1 MLSRLL
7 ILVAFLV
14 ILGVPLGVKLTQRE
28 VAPPANARRLVIVTP
43 HVPQIR
49 REFGEA
55 FAAWHQRE
63 FGEPAFVDWRSPGA
77 GTTEIIKILGAQF
90 TAAAK
95 EGKFDFSDP
104 KNPTAPKGTIA
115 FDMMFGGGS
124 FDHNRLKTDLKIKL
138 ASPDGAKDEQGNPLQ
153 VELALP
159 MSAPAGFTQE
169 QLDAWFGENAVGAEL
184 LYDPNQYWLGTAL
197 SGFGIVFNRDRFR
210 ELGLST
216 PRGFAD
222 LTSPKLQGELILADP
237 RQSGSVTT
245 AIDSILNAE
254 LWVTARREGWES
266 ELDTAFKQERADKT
280 PWEQSLSKER
290 MASVDQAFDR
300 AWRSLR
306 EITANARAYTAAA
319 TRPPIDVSAGEGAA
333 GIAIDFYG
341 RSQAQSLVHAGE
353 DPNSSRVG
361 YVDPEGAAYI
371 DADPA
376 SILRA
381 GPDPELA
388 KRFLTFSLSE
398 EGQALWQFLSVRS
411 LDSMQTKGENPPRPK
426 DEAGHALGPA
436 NYELRRL
443 PVRRVMY
450 DKYLPHFIDRINPFD
465 IASGNRPAGWRAA
478 LGVMIGAFSIDVL
491 EDQREAWRA
500 LNLARSAN
508 KAANAGIDDAT
519 LAQMEHAFYAFP
531 KTTGKD
537 GTALPFT
544 GSNFRQIREAWRPM
558 STKDRATLPASYRTM
573 SELEVD
579 YTNFFRKQYREVVRL
594 WDSRSKT

>member
-1 MLSRLL
+1 MLSRIL

-14 ILGVPLGVKLTQRE
+14 ILGVPLGVKLTSRE
-28 VAPPANARRLVIVTP
+28 VAPPSNARRLVIVTP

-55 FAAWHQRE
+55 FASWHQRE

-77 GTTEIIKILGAQF
+77 GTTEILKILGAQY

-124 FDHNRLKTDLKIKL
+124 FDHNRLKTELKIKL
-138 ASPDGAKDEQGNPLQ
+138 PSPDGAKDDKGNPVQL
-153 VELALP
+153 EYALP
-159 MSAPAGFTQE
+159 MSSPAGFTQQ
-169 QLDAWFGENAVGAEL
+169 QLDDWFGQNAVGAEL
-184 LYDPNQYWLGTAL
+184 LYDPGQYWLGTAL
-197 SGFGIVFNRDRFR
+197 SGFGIVYNRLRF
-210 ELGLST
+210 EQLGLGT

-254 LWVTARREGWES
+254 LWVTARREGWEP
-266 ELDTAFKQERADKT
+266 ELDAAFRKERADKT
-280 PWEQSLSKER
+280 PWEQSLSAER
-290 MASVDQAFDR
+290 MKSVDQAFDR
-300 AWRSLR
+300 AWRTLR

-341 RSQAQSLVHAGE
+341 RGQAQALVHAGE
-353 DPNSSRVG
+353 NPNTSRVG

-388 KRFLTFSLSE
+388 KRFLAFSLSE
-398 EGQALWQFLSVRS
+398 EGQALWQFLSTES
-411 LDSMQTKGENPPRPK
+411 IASMKSKGDVAPRPK
-426 DEAGHALGPA
+426 NDKGQELGPTH
-436 NYELRRL
+436 YELRRL

-450 DKYLPHFIDRINPFD
+450 EKYLPNFIDRIDPFM

-491 EDQREAWRA
+491 DDQREAWRV
-500 LNLARSAN
+500 LNLARKQN
-508 KAANAGIDDAT
+508 GFDPAT
-519 LAQMEHAFYAFP
+519 LKEMEDAFYAFP
-531 KTTGKD
+531 TTVGKD
-537 GTALPFT
+537 GKSLEFT
-544 GSNFRQIREAWRPM
+544 GSNFRQIREAWRPV
-558 STKDRATLPASYRTM
+558 SAKDRAALPANFRVM
-573 SELEVD
+573 SESEVD
-579 YTNFFRKQYREVVRL
+579 YTNFFRERYRHIVEL
-594 WDSRSKT
+594 WNDKRRS